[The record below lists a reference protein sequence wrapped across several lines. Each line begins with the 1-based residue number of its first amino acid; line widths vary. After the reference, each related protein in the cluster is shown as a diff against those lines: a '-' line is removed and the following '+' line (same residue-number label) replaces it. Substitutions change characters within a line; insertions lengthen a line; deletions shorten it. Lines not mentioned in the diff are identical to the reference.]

1 MNKAVLIINLG
12 SPNSASVL
20 SVWKFLK
27 EFLMDGRVIDIPY
40 LLRFFLVNFIIIP
53 LRVLNS
59 TKEYRKMWKKFGH
72 SPIQKY
78 TQSLNEKINKK
89 IGKEYTCYYAMRYQQ
104 PSLDKVLEKIYNN
117 NHDELI
123 ILPLYPQYA
132 SASTG
137 STIEKCYEI
146 ISKWWN
152 FPKVTVINHFC
163 DDEDYI
169 NCFVSNTKQI
179 DYNSYDHI
187 LFSYHGLPER
197 HVDKTYT
204 DKTLCNDHS
213 CEVGLTQE
221 NKFCYKAMC
230 YETTKLI
237 AKKLSLK
244 KSKYSV
250 TFQSRLDNK
259 WLKPF
264 TDDILNEL
272 IEKKNKK
279 VLVLS
284 PAFVSDCLETC
295 IEIDESYKEDFI
307 KAGGTELK
315 LIPSLN
321 DSDQWVDTIIN
332 LIRKNES

>member
-321 DSDQWVDTIIN
+321 DADQWVDTVIN